1 MSNLRNTI
9 LITGVPGVGKTTVSR
24 LLAESMGWQLVNISE
39 LAEVENLTT
48 GFDSIRGT
56 SVVDME
62 GMRERL
68 AAIIE
73 RAEAPIVVESHF
85 AYDVVPPERV
95 SHAFVLRRSPWI
107 LKEELE
113 ARGYPRDKVWENV
126 EAELIDICL
135 VEAVRAMGEERV
147 FEIDTTERQPTEI
160 AEEITSVIRGM
171 RPRGRSKV
179 DWLGREETRGLL
191 EGRDVR
197 RG

>member
-39 LAEVENLTT
+39 LAEVETLTT

-68 AAIIE
+68 TAIIE
-73 RAEAPIVVESHF
+73 KAEGPIVVEGHF
-85 AYDVVPPERV
+85 AYDVVPPEGV

-113 ARGYPRDKVWENV
+113 ARGYPGDKV
-126 EAELIDICL
+126 
-135 VEAVRAMGEERV
+135 
-147 FEIDTTERQPTEI
+147 
-160 AEEITSVIRGM
+160 
-171 RPRGRSKV
+171 
-179 DWLGREETRGLL
+179 
-191 EGRDVR
+191 
-197 RG
+197 